1 MVRIIVERITRDQG
15 TVFYGH
21 ETVDVESPE
30 LEKLLN
36 GGYGGGPNGDDF
48 TYVKVIGAEILKR

>member
-15 TVFYGH
+15 TVFSGH

-30 LEKLLN
+30 LETLLN
-36 GGYGGGPNGDDF
+36 GGFGGGPNGDDF
-48 TYVKVIGAEILKR
+48 TYVRVIGAQRL